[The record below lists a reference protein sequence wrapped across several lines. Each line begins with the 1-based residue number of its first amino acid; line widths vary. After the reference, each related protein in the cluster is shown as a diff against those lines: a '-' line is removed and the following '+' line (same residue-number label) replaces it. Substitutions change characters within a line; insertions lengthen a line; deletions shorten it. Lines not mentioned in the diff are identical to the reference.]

1 MALRRRPRYSAAT
14 EATALAVGLA
24 VVLAGCGIVESVR
37 GRQVSTVGDVEFT
50 QELAIPPLAESRV
63 DSEGRRVIDLTA
75 QAGSHE
81 FVPDHTTSTW
91 GVNGDYLGPTLRARR
106 GERVQINLHNALDEA
121 TTMHWHGMHLPA
133 AADGGPHQMIEP
145 GETWSPSWQ
154 IDQPAATLW
163 YHPHPHGETETHVYR
178 GLAGLVILDD
188 DIEADLDLP
197 RDYGV
202 DDIPVIVQDKTFDSD
217 GQLIDGH
224 RQNPGMFGD
233 TIAVNGTIGPYHDVR
248 HERVRLRLLNG
259 STARTYSFGFSDD
272 RDFALIG
279 TDGGLLAEPHH
290 TDRVRL
296 SPGERAEIVVT
307 MQPGE
312 NAVLRSYPPE
322 LGLDGTTDRQAGGE
336 DSFDVLELRAG
347 ATLESSPPVPD
358 RLVDI
363 PRLDPEDAATTRHFE
378 LRSRRING
386 KEMDLNRIDEVV
398 TVDSTEIWEV
408 ENAHGQIHNFHI
420 HDVQFQ
426 VLDID
431 GAPPPPELSGWKDT
445 ILLPPRTPIRLI
457 MQFTDHADP
466 SAPYMF
472 HCHLLRHEDE
482 GMMGQ
487 FVVVQP
493 GQEPGAP
500 DLESHNDD
508 H

>member
-1 MALRRRPRYSAAT
+1 VLT
-14 EATALAVGLA
+14 GLT
-24 VVLAGCGIVESVR
+24 VVLSGCGIGESQR
-37 GRQVSTVGDVEFT
+37 GRQVSTIDEVEFT
-50 QELAIPPLAESRV
+50 QRLAIPPLADSTV
-63 DSEGRRVIDLTA
+63 DAKGRRVFDLTA
-75 QAGSHE
+75 QAGQRE
-81 FVPDHTTSTW
+81 FLPGQTTSTW
-91 GVNGDYLGPTLRARR
+91 GINGDYLGPTLRAHR
-106 GERVQINLHNALDEA
+106 GEQILINVHNALDET

-133 AADGGPHQMIEP
+133 EADGGPHQMVDP

-163 YHPHPHGETETHVYR
+163 YHPHPHGETEAHIYR
-178 GLAGLVILDD
+178 GLAGMFILDD
-188 DIEADLDLP
+188 DLEADLDLP

-202 DDIPVIVQDKTFDSD
+202 DDIPVIVQDKTFDDD

-233 TIAVNGTIGPYHDVR
+233 TLLVNGTLGPYQEVR

-272 RDFALIG
+272 RAFALIG
-279 TDGGLLAEPHH
+279 TDGGLLAAPHE
-290 TDRVRL
+290 TDRIRL

-312 NAVLRSYPPE
+312 NVVLRSYPPA
-322 LGLDGTTDRQAGGE
+322 LGVDGTTNRKAGGE
-336 DSFDVLELRAG
+336 DSFDVLELRAR

-358 RLVDI
+358 RLVEV
-363 PRLDPEDAATTRHFE
+363 PRLDPAEAAETRHFE

-386 KEMDLNRIDEVV
+386 QKMDINRIDEVV
-398 TVDSTEIWEV
+398 TVDTTEIWQV
-408 ENAHGQIHNFHI
+408 ENGHGQIHNFHV

-431 GAPPPPELSGWKDT
+431 GTPPPPELSGWKDT
-445 ILLPPRTPIRLI
+445 IFLPPRTPIRLI
-457 MQFTDHADP
+457 MRFTDYADP

-487 FVVVQP
+487 FVVVEP
-493 GQEPGAP
+493 GQEPASSDQGVTT
-500 DLESHNDD
+500 DD

>member
-1 MALRRRPRYSAAT
+1 VVA
-14 EATALAVGLA
+14 GLT
-24 VVLAGCGIVESVR
+24 VVLSGCGIVESAR
-37 GRQVSTVGDVEFT
+37 GRQVNTIDEVEFT
-50 QELAIPPLAESRV
+50 QPLAIPPLAESVV
-63 DSEGRRVIDLTA
+63 DAEGRRVFDLTA
-75 QAGSHE
+75 QAGERE
-81 FVPDHTTSTW
+81 FLSGQTTSTW
-91 GVNGDYLGPTLRARR
+91 GINGDYLGPTLRAHR
-106 GERVQINLHNALDEA
+106 GDQILINVHNGLDEV

-133 AADGGPHQMIEP
+133 EADGGPQQMIDP

-154 IDQPAATLW
+154 VDQPAATLW
-163 YHPHPHGETETHVYR
+163 YHPHPHGETEAHVYR
-178 GLAGLVILDD
+178 GLAGMFILDD
-188 DIEADLDLP
+188 DLEADLDLP
-197 RDYGV
+197 REYGV
-202 DDIPVIVQDKTFDSD
+202 DDIPVIVQDKTFGGD

-233 TIAVNGTIGPYHDVR
+233 TLVVNGTVGPYLDVG

-272 RDFALIG
+272 RPFALIG
-279 TDGGLLAEPHH
+279 TDGGLLPEPHN
-290 TDRVRL
+290 TDRVGL
-296 SPGERAEIVVT
+296 SPGERAEIVMT

-312 NAVLRSYPPE
+312 NVVLQSHRPA
-322 LGLDGTTDRQAGGE
+322 LGVDGTTNRQAGGE

-363 PRLDPEDAATTRHFE
+363 PRLDPADAAVTRHFE

-386 KEMDLNRIDEVV
+386 QEMDINRIDEVV
-398 TVDSTEIWEV
+398 TVDTIEIWQV
-408 ENAHGQIHNFHI
+408 ENGHGQIHSFHV

-445 ILLPPRTPIRLI
+445 IPLPPRTPIRLI
-457 MQFTDHADP
+457 TQFTDYADA

-472 HCHLLRHEDE
+472 HCHLLRHEDD

-487 FVVVQP
+487 FVVVEP
-493 GQEPGAP
+493 GQEPAVSG
-500 DLESHNDD
+500 LGSHDD
-508 H
+508 GHG

>member
-1 MALRRRPRYSAAT
+1 ML
-14 EATALAVGLA
+14 G
-24 VVLAGCGIVESVR
+24 GCGIVESVR
-37 GRQVSTVGDVEFT
+37 GRQVSTVGEVEFT
-50 QELAIPPLAESRV
+50 QELAIPPLAESTV
-63 DSEGRRVIDLTA
+63 DGEGRRVFDLTA

-81 FVPDHTTSTW
+81 FVPGQTTATW
-91 GVNGDYLGPTLRARR
+91 GINGDYLGPTLRARR
-106 GERVQINLHNALDEA
+106 GERIQINLHNALDEA

-133 AADGGPHQMIEP
+133 TADGGPHQMIEP
-145 GETWSPSWQ
+145 GETWSPGWQ
-154 IDQPAATLW
+154 IGQPAATLW

-178 GLAGLVILDD
+178 GLAGLFIVDD
-188 DIEADLDLP
+188 DLERELDLP

-233 TIAVNGTIGPYHDVR
+233 AIAVNGTIGPYHQVR
-248 HERVRLRLLNG
+248 HDRVRLRLLNG

-279 TDGGLLAEPHH
+279 TDGGLLTEPHH

-307 MQPGE
+307 MRPGE
-312 NAVLRSYPPE
+312 DVVLRSYPPE
-322 LGLDGTTDRQAGGE
+322 LGLDGTSNRQAGGE
-336 DSFDVLELRAG
+336 DSFDVLGLRAG

-363 PRLDPEDAATTRHFE
+363 PRLDPEDSVTTRHFE

-386 KEMDLNRIDEVV
+386 EEMDLDRIDEVV
-398 TVDSTEIWEV
+398 TVDTTEIWQI
-408 ENAHGQIHNFHI
+408 ENVHGQIHNFHI

-431 GAPPPPELSGWKDT
+431 GAPPPPELSGRKDT
-445 ILLPPRTPIRLI
+445 LLVPPRTPIRLI
-457 MQFTDHADP
+457 MQFTDYADP

-487 FVVVQP
+487 FVVTEP
-493 GQEPGAP
+493 GQEPASS
-500 DLESHNDD
+500 DLKSHND